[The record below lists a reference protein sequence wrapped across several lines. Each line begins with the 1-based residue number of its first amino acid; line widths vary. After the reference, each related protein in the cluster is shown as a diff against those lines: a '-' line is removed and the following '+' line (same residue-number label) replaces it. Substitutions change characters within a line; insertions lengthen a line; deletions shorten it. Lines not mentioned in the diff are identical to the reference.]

1 MKKTKKEVVEGDV
14 THLIERLEAFEE
26 RIGVRL
32 EALFAHI
39 EECMGETA
47 YLNVKGEVHP
57 REGATIKESIYVH
70 VDACDSSGRL
80 VAMNNDG
87 IEADKFFGFEAF
99 EVEMRLPIRELSK
112 IRVYPKMRPHV

>member
-26 RIGVRL
+26 RMGVRL

-39 EECMGETA
+39 EHLGDVA
-47 YLNVKGEVHP
+47 VYLTVRGEVHP
-57 REGATIKESIYVH
+57 REAATIKESLDVH
-70 VDACDSSGRL
+70 VDAYDSSGRL

-87 IEADKFFGFEAF
+87 IDADKFFGFEAF
-99 EVEMRLPIRELSK
+99 EVEVKLPIPELSE
-112 IRVYPKMRPHV
+112 IRVYPKR